1 MPVVSVVMAA
11 YNHGSYI
18 SFAIESVMSQS
29 WTDWELIIV
38 DDGSS
43 DHTSDVVR
51 PYLKDSRIAYCRQC
65 NKGQASAKNIG
76 IARSRGEYIAFL
88 DADDVW
94 YSDKLRQ
101 QLMLFDD
108 PAVGVVHAR
117 RQLIGADGNILE
129 YKQRAIPRGNVLNHI
144 FIDNFVCFSSS
155 VVRKICFEKVGIFD
169 ESLRLGI
176 DFDRWIRMSARY
188 KFDHCDDILVQYR
201 VGHGQL
207 SDFKV
212 ERVHTAFKI
221 MDSCLRDVKVKKG
234 LALSAKLAAYS
245 MTYNTLGCGQ
255 LDAGKCW
262 QARTNFLKSL
272 WCWPFQFDAVKFLA
286 KSFIP
291 KPMLRMLRDLHKRVT
306 AC

>member
-18 SFAIESVMSQS
+18 SFAIDSVISQS
-29 WTDWELIIV
+29 FTDWELIIV

-51 PYLKDSRIAYCRQC
+51 PYLKDSRIVYFRQC

-94 YSDKLRQ
+94 YSNKLSQ
-101 QLMLFDD
+101 QLRLFND
-108 PAVGVVHAR
+108 PEVGVVHAR
-117 RQLIGADGNILE
+117 RQLIGVSGNILE
-129 YKQRAIPRGNVLNHI
+129 YKQNAIPRGNVLNQI

-155 VVRKICFEKVGIFD
+155 VVRKVCFEKVGLFD

-176 DFDRWIRMSARY
+176 DFDRWIRISARY
-188 KFDHCDDILVQYR
+188 KFDHSDDILVQYR

-212 ERVHTAFKI
+212 ERVHTAFRI
-221 MDSCLRDVKVKKG
+221 MDSCLRDVEVKMR
-234 LALSAKLAAYS
+234 LTMSAKLAAYS
-245 MTYNTLGCGQ
+245 MTYNTLGYGQ

-272 WCWPFQFDAVKFLA
+272 WYWPFQFDAIKFLL

-291 KPMLRMLRDLHKRVT
+291 SAVLRRLRNQHKKESS
-306 AC
+306 C